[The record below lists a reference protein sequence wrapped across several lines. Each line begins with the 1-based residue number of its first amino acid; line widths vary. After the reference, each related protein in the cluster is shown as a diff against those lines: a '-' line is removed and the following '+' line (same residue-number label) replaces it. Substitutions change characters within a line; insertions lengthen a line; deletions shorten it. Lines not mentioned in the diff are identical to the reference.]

1 MKNSLSVYLN
11 NTDVL
16 SSDFHTAKDR
26 SLFLCQ
32 VLREIQLCE
41 GLTALIDLNST
52 YGNGKVQA
60 SRFLTVFHRLSKK
73 LDDQDKIT
81 ILTLCTFLVTVQKG
95 VLDNLNAL
103 EATKEQKDILFN
115 ESIWRLK
122 LLFSNGSTVENIKV
136 EKEYSGNHPLV
147 VAAYTFIAKLDNS
160 GSWLTES
167 VVDYMNKLLGENDP
181 SAKQVTTKVTSDNK
195 RRYEAQGFVFESK

>member
-16 SSDFHTAKDR
+16 SSDFHMAKDR

-32 VLREIQLCE
+32 VLREIQLSE
-41 GLTALIDLNST
+41 NFLDLIDLNST

-60 SRFLTVFHRLSKK
+60 SRFLAVFHRLSEK

-81 ILTLCTFLVTVQKG
+81 ILTLCTFLIHIQKS

-103 EATKEQKDILFN
+103 EATKEQKNILLN

-122 LLFSNGSTVENIKV
+122 LLFSNGSTVANIKV
-136 EKEYSGNHPLV
+136 EKEYSGNHPLT
-147 VAAYTFIAKLDNS
+147 VAAHSFINKLENS